1 MESVLKAVNPAQWS
15 PKKMTG
21 EELKNQWSLCLDF
34 IRDNVSEG
42 VFDAWFSVINP
53 VSLENGE
60 LTIQV
65 PSPFVYEYLE
75 QNCLNVI
82 KSALTKVFGRGT
94 QLVYS
99 ILTDKE
105 NNISQDVTSTNTLSN
120 IKETVASTNKAP
132 NAQDAPMVQDLNP
145 MLDPNYCFENFV
157 EGTSNKLARTAGE
170 TIALNPAGSAF
181 NPLFIY
187 GASGVGKTHLAN
199 AIGMKVK
206 ELHPEKRVLYLS
218 AHLFMVQYVD
228 SVRNNT
234 TNDFIHFY
242 QSIDVLI
249 IDDMQEMAG
258 QTKTQNT
265 FFHIFNYLHLNHKQL
280 IMTSDRPPK
289 DMKDM
294 EERLITRFKWG
305 LVAELEKPDLNLRK
319 EILRDKTKRDGL
331 HFPEPVIDYL
341 ANNITENVRDLE
353 GAIVSLM
360 AHSTIYG
367 KEIDLNLTQQVIEKS
382 QHREVKP
389 ITIESIITKVCDY
402 YNIDEQSIQTKS
414 RKHEIVQV
422 RQISMYLAKKYLDYS
437 TSKIG
442 AYIGKRDHATVL
454 HACNMVRDQI
464 QVDKNFKA
472 DMENIESGL
481 RC

>member
-1 MESVLKAVNPAQWS
+1 ME
-15 PKKMTG
+15 
-21 EELKNQWSLCLDF
+21 F
-34 IRDNVSEG
+34 FHDNVSKAL
-42 VFDAWFSVINP
+42 FDTWFTVISP
-53 VSLENGE
+53 LSLENGE
-60 LTIQV
+60 LVIQV

-75 QNCLNVI
+75 QNFLDVI
-82 KSALTKVFGRGT
+82 KSAITKVFGGGT
-94 QLVYS
+94 RLMYS
-99 ILTDKE
+99 ILTDKQH
-105 NNISQDVTSTNTLSN
+105 NISQNVSSSNTLSA
-120 IKETVASTNKAP
+120 IKDTAAVTNRAP
-132 NAQDAPMVQDLNP
+132 KQDQAPLVQDLNSQ
-145 MLDPNYCFENFV
+145 LDPKYSFENFV
-157 EGTSNKLARTAGE
+157 EGMSNKLARTAGE
-170 TIALNPAGSAF
+170 TIALNPASTAF

-187 GASGVGKTHLAN
+187 GSSGVGKTHLVN
-199 AIGMKVK
+199 AIGRKVK
-206 ELHPEKRVLYLS
+206 ELHPEKRVLYVS

-289 DMKDM
+289 DMKDL

-305 LVAELEKPDLNLRK
+305 LVAELERPDYNLRK
-319 EILRDKTKRDGL
+319 NILREKTRRDGL
-331 HFPEPVIDYL
+331 TFAEPVIDYI
-341 ANNITENVRDLE
+341 ADKVKNNVRDLE
-353 GAIVSLM
+353 GVIVSLM
-360 AHSTIYG
+360 AYSTIYG
-367 KEIDLNLTQQVIEKS
+367 KDIDLNLTHDVIEKS
-382 QHREVKP
+382 QHHEHKP
-389 ITIESIITKVCDY
+389 ITIESIIAKVCDY
-402 YNIDEQSIQTKS
+402 YNIEEASIQSKS

-422 RQISMYLAKKYLDYS
+422 RQISMYLAKKYLDIS
-437 TSKIG
+437 SSKIG

-464 QVDKNFKA
+464 QVDKNFKT